1 MQPPMQ
7 PMSRP
12 PEPLRAV
19 IADDEPLARRKLRAL
34 LAEQP
39 DITVVAE
46 TANGPETI
54 DVVRAHG
61 PDVLFL
67 DVHMPGADGI
77 EVLEALGPDRT
88 GVVVL
93 VTAFDDYA
101 IAAFEHHALDYVLKP
116 VDHDRF
122 RATVERVRVRLRQQ
136 RAARIT
142 EETLRA
148 LAQIYRPASSA
159 DAERY
164 LARIVV
170 RSGQKTSIVDVAAI
184 DWVDVRG
191 DYLALHTDAGVH
203 LSRGTLGA
211 LERRLD
217 PAEFVRIHR
226 STLVRLSR
234 VKELEPYFHGDFAV
248 TLHDGTRLRLSR
260 TYRAHVQNVLGQ
272 SL

>member
-1 MQPPMQ
+1 
-7 PMSRP
+7 MSPP

-19 IADDEPLARRKLRAL
+19 IADDEALARRRLRTL
-34 LAEQP
+34 LGREA
-39 DITVVAE
+39 DFIVIAE

-54 DVVRAHG
+54 DVVREHA

-77 EVLEALGPDRT
+77 EVLEALGPDRV
-88 GVVVL
+88 GAVVL

-116 VDHDRF
+116 VDEDRF
-122 RATVERVRVRLRQQ
+122 HATVGRVRERLRQ
-136 RAARIT
+136 RRSALLT
-142 EETLRA
+142 EETLRT
-148 LAQIYRPASSA
+148 LTQVYRT
-159 DAERY
+159 DAPVGAEGY

-170 RSGQKTSIVDVAAI
+170 RSGQKTSIVNVADI

-191 DYLALHTDAGVH
+191 DYLALHTRAGEH
-203 LSRGTLGA
+203 LYRGTLGA
-211 LERRLD
+211 LEQRLD

-234 VKELEPYFHGDFAV
+234 IKEFEPYFHGDYSV

-260 TYRAHVQNVLGQ
+260 TYRARVNDVLGQ
-272 SL
+272 SF

>member
-1 MQPPMQ
+1 
-7 PMSRP
+7 MSPR

-19 IADDEPLARRKLRAL
+19 IADDEPLARRRLRTL
-34 LAEQP
+34 LAQEP
-39 DITVVAE
+39 DIAVIAE
-46 TANGPETI
+46 SANGPETI
-54 DVVRAHG
+54 DVVREHA

-77 EVLEALGPDRT
+77 EVLEALGPDA
-88 GVVVL
+88 VSAVVL

-116 VDHDRF
+116 VDEDRF
-122 RATVERVRVRLRQQ
+122 HATVARVRERLRQQ
-136 RAARIT
+136 RSARLT
-142 EETLRA
+142 EETLRT
-148 LAQIYRPASSA
+148 LAQLYRTGDPASG
-159 DAERY
+159 ERY

-170 RSGQKTSIVDVAAI
+170 RSGQKTSIVDVADI
-184 DWVDVRG
+184 DWVEVRG
-191 DYLALHTDAGVH
+191 DYLALHTRAGEH
-203 LSRGTLGA
+203 LYRGTLGT
-211 LERRLD
+211 LEQRLD

-234 VKELEPYFHGDFAV
+234 VKEFEPYFHGDYSV

-260 TYRAHVQNVLGQ
+260 TYRARVHAVLGQ